1 MALSSISPSP
11 SEKCRCQM
19 RARQRST
26 RVTIVAAIVVAG
38 GLLISLSGC
47 SSSSGLSPLAA
58 RDAVE
63 KAPGVESATVAT
75 AVDRETLGTSYSID
89 VRVELH
95 DGLSSAEQQRLVD
108 RAAATGWA
116 TDIHHEPYGLRPRV
130 TSSPS
135 VDVWKV
141 LQGLGVA
148 SAPAPNDK
156 SSVLISAKDMDEKWG
171 DWPARAPS

>member
-1 MALSSISPSP
+1 
-11 SEKCRCQM
+11 M
-19 RARQRST
+19 RARSRST
-26 RVTIVAAIVVAG
+26 SATIVAAIVVAG
-38 GLLISLSGC
+38 GLPISLSGC

-63 KAPGVESATVAT
+63 KAPGVESATVTT
-75 AVDRETLGTSYSID
+75 AKDRETLGTSYFID
-89 VRVELH
+89 VRVELR

-116 TDIHHEPYGLRPRV
+116 TDIHHEPYGLRLRV

-135 VDVWKV
+135 IDVWQV
-141 LQGLGVA
+141 LQGMGVA

-171 DWPARAPS
+171 DWPAQAPS